1 LQLRALAFVALLVL
15 AGCQP
20 AEAPDE
26 WTGAYRA
33 TLQVPGGELP
43 FGLELT
49 RSGNDTVAWLVNGV
63 ERVRINEVTIK
74 GNEITLRM
82 PGFENRIVARRE
94 AQVLRGSLHMVK
106 AKHKDQQIPFTA
118 VRSATARFFD
128 GDTPADIQVA
138 GRWAAT
144 FTDDKGASYVAV
156 GEFVQQG
163 SDVAGT
169 FLTPTG
175 DYRYLKGQVREG
187 KLYLATFNGG
197 HVFLFHAAL
206 GTDGVLN
213 GEYWSGLASHER
225 FTAHRDDKAALGNAT
240 AVTAMRKVEPLLFS
254 FPDLGGKPV
263 SLRDERF
270 RGKVVVVTLAG
281 SWCPNCHD
289 EAVYLQP
296 YYLQHQ
302 SEGLE
307 VVGLM
312 FEQFDTTPEAR
323 DAVQRFR
330 DRYAITYP
338 LLLAGITDR
347 DDAAT
352 RLPQLNG
359 VYAYPTTIFV
369 DRKGLVRHI
378 HTGFSG
384 PATGEHFT
392 ALTQDFDNRVRAL
405 LAE

>member
-1 LQLRALAFVALLVL
+1 
-15 AGCQP
+15 
-20 AEAPDE
+20 
-26 WTGAYRA
+26 
-33 TLQVPGGELP
+33 
-43 FGLELT
+43 
-49 RSGNDTVAWLVNGV
+49 
-63 ERVRINEVTIK
+63 
-74 GNEITLRM
+74 
-82 PGFENRIVARRE
+82 
-94 AQVLRGSLHMVK
+94 
-106 AKHKDQQIPFTA
+106 
-118 VRSATARFFD
+118 
-128 GDTPADIQVA
+128 
-138 GRWAAT
+138 
-144 FTDDKGASYVAV
+144 
-156 GEFVQQG
+156 
-163 SDVAGT
+163 
-169 FLTPTG
+169 
-175 DYRYLKGQVREG
+175 
-187 KLYLATFNGG
+187 
-197 HVFLFHAAL
+197 
-206 GTDGVLN
+206 
-213 GEYWSGLASHER
+213 
-225 FTAHRDDKAALGNAT
+225 
-240 AVTAMRKVEPLLFS
+240 
-254 FPDLGGKPV
+254 
-263 SLRDERF
+263 
-270 RGKVVVVTLAG
+270 VVVTLAG

-330 DRYAITYP
+330 DRHAITYP
-338 LLLAGITDR
+338 LLLAGIADR

-384 PATGEHFT
+384 PATGEHFK